1 MDTTIQSTYRR
12 LSTLTTLCCACC
24 MLGACSNQ
32 NENDWF
38 HFGKNPPAVEV
49 DKDELPPNEPAPDPV
64 IQSEVTPVAESKP
77 EHQEEPVVTLPEQDV
92 EEIVHLYRRLHV
104 ELEPSAR
111 SQLIVE
117 LLSDSRERVRLLGF
131 DLASRDLSAGTTLS
145 DEAANAAVSL
155 LSDPLPSVRNGSA
168 HLITR
173 LALPDAMTLLTEAL
187 GAESDPTVA
196 ESLLRGIERWPSP
209 QARDDVLRWYQS
221 SGSVRDAAANA
232 AWGLADLNLWADEKD
247 ASVLQS
253 IYRSIPDVDLTD
265 ADLKLIAVTGT
276 NSDIDRII
284 SLARDPENPNRLTA
298 ANALIF
304 TPRGVDPLIDL
315 ASSNPDFSP
324 SAAAGIENHRLNP
337 EGIHRLAAL
346 KWTDDQ
352 ARIDSLVN
360 ACARLDNNQLSDA
373 IRLARTDHSISDE
386 LSIRLLSP
394 LIAGPQ
400 VLSPRT
406 APGVILLAELELINQ
421 RPDRAIEI
429 LSLLPSTGI
438 DPASTF
444 RATHIKATAHILLAE
459 FDLAAA
465 LTVDPDTWVGALAI
479 FDDQSAHPAIAQQI
493 VSRLIELSSDQ
504 QLVIDTIIAS
514 IPPAPDESPTPPAD
528 QP

>member
-1 MDTTIQSTYRR
+1 MDFTIQSTNRR
-12 LSTLTTLCCACC
+12 LSTLTTLCGVCC
-24 MLGACSNQ
+24 LLASCSNQ
-32 NENDWF
+32 KESDWF
-38 HFGKNPPAVEV
+38 QFGKNTPPVEV
-49 DKDELPPNEPAPDPV
+49 KTEETTPNETALDPV
-64 IQSEVTPVAESKP
+64 VQPVETPIAEPKP
-77 EHQEEPVVTLPEQDV
+77 EPLEDPVVTLPKENVD
-92 EEIVHLYRRLHV
+92 EIVLLYRRLHV

-145 DEAANAAVSL
+145 DEAANAAVHL

-173 LALPDAMTLLTEAL
+173 LALPDAMILLTEAL

-209 QARDDVLRWYQS
+209 QARRDVLRWYQS
-221 SGSVRDAAANA
+221 TGAVRDAAANA
-232 AWGLADLNLWADEKD
+232 AWGLADLNLWVDETD
-247 ASVLQS
+247 TSVMQS
-253 IYRSIPDVDLTD
+253 VYRSIPDTELTD

-276 NSDIDRII
+276 NLDVDRII
-284 SLARDPENPNRLTA
+284 SLVRDPGNPDRLTA
-298 ANALIF
+298 ANALTF

-315 ASSNPDFSP
+315 ASNNPEFSP
-324 SAAAGIENHRLNP
+324 AAAAGIENHRLNP

-360 ACARLDNNQLSDA
+360 ACARLDHQQLSDA
-373 IRLARTDHSISDE
+373 VRLARTDNSISDE
-386 LSIRLLSP
+386 LSIRLLSL
-394 LIAGPQ
+394 LISGPQ
-400 VLSPRT
+400 ILSPRT

-421 RPDRAIEI
+421 RPDRALEI
-429 LSLLPSTGI
+429 LSLLPATGI

-444 RATHIKATAHILLAE
+444 RATHIRATAHILIAE
-459 FDLAAA
+459 FEQAAA
-465 LTVDPDTWVGALAI
+465 LTLDPDTWMGALTI
-479 FDDQSAHPAIAQQI
+479 FDDQSAHPAIAHQI
-493 VSRLIELSSDQ
+493 VNRSVELSVEQ
-504 QLVIDTIIAS
+504 QQVIDAIISS
-514 IPPAPDESPTPPAD
+514 IPPAPNESPTPPAE